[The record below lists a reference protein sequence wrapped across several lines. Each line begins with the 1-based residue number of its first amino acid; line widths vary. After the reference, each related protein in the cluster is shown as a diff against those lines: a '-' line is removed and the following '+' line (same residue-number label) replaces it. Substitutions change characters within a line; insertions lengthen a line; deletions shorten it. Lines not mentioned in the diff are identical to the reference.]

1 MNCIKLIGIIAF
13 TTSLTACG
21 VQTNEE
27 LSQLKIEEYAVQV
40 CHSMVDSD
48 IEQLEVMFS
57 DRAMKNFLNRAEVW
71 KSEVAHKITC
81 DVVSTRE
88 RKRGLEFRFK
98 SKAAKSLRVTI
109 AKNNG
114 IYQVANI

>member
-1 MNCIKLIGIIAF
+1 MKYIKSMVAVA
-13 TTSLTACG
+13 LTLPLSACG

-27 LSQLKIEEYAVQV
+27 LSQLKIEEYAVEV

-48 IEQLEVMFS
+48 IDQLEIMFS
-57 DRAMKNFLNRAEVW
+57 DRAMKNFMNRIEVW
-71 KSEVAHKITC
+71 EDEVAHKITC

-109 AKNNG
+109 TKNNG